1 MSLNDTWNDTELLL
15 YGHELDPLETRITE
29 EQDPTFIVD
38 HDQSTININLTDN
51 EEESSRDLNSRNVIT
66 SSLSIDR
73 SFEAGTNEQETAL
86 KSKFSKIS
94 LISDHINHRSRS
106 EREGIERVNFFS
118 SIYICHFEDEFKP
131 IEKFSDGMII
141 QYSSSTVISFY

>member
-15 YGHELDPLETRITE
+15 YGDELDPLETRITE
-29 EQDPTFIVD
+29 EQDPTSIVD
-38 HDQSTININLTDN
+38 HDQSTININL
-51 EEESSRDLNSRNVIT
+51 
-66 SSLSIDR
+66 IDR

-86 KSKFSKIS
+86 KSKSSKIS